1 MRSSDW
7 SDHKL
12 STCMYMYL
20 PMSTVDVH
28 IAYKYY
34 VCKDILYAFHAYHV
48 VPAVFNT
55 EQQPGKCLQGVNYKE
70 KKQHQQ

>member
-12 STCMYMYL
+12 STCMYMYLYL

-34 VCKDILYAFHAYHV
+34 VCKDIL
-48 VPAVFNT
+48 
-55 EQQPGKCLQGVNYKE
+55 
-70 KKQHQQ
+70 